1 MTSNM
6 KEEGIIEQQAKPAVA
21 ADNIVKKNSIKKRM
35 AEGAKNIIDKA
46 SVPNKESQQ
55 NLRRYQT
62 AKENFMRSMA
72 GYSLLCY
79 ILQIK
84 DRHNGNIL
92 LDSKGHMIHVDFGFM
107 FSNSPGKNMNFESMA
122 FKLTQEY
129 VDILGGQR
137 SKFFN

>member
-1 MTSNM
+1 
-6 KEEGIIEQQAKPAVA
+6 
-21 ADNIVKKNSIKKRM
+21 M

-46 SVPNKESQQ
+46 GAPMKDNQQ
-55 NLRRYQT
+55 NVRRYHA
-62 AKENFMRSMA
+62 AKQNFMRSMA

-122 FKLTQEY
+122 FKLT
-129 VDILGGQR
+129 
-137 SKFFN
+137 